1 MVLHDKNAGIIISGS
16 SLVLQG
22 VSRKMSGLYSC
33 VASNIEGDTSSNTL
47 ELKVM
52 CKYWQQK
59 SNLLVSFYKIL
70 PKNIYCSWCL
80 FYVILDKPICGNLH
94 RKVQGVAQGKSTD
107 IICPVLAHP
116 APKSFIWK
124 FNNSIEALEVTWE
137 DVYSFIIV
145 QNNFI

>member
-52 CKYWQQK
+52 CKLATMILFTISSLWSSYFHFWEI
-59 SNLLVSFYKIL
+59 SFTFID
-70 PKNIYCSWCL
+70 S
-80 FYVILDKPICGNLH
+80 FYVISDKPICGNLH

-116 APKSFIWK
+116 PPKSFIWK
-124 FNNSIEALEVTWE
+124 FNNSIEALEVT
-137 DVYSFIIV
+137 
-145 QNNFI
+145 

>member
-52 CKYWQQK
+52 CKLASMIKFTCINFYLLTFL
-59 SNLLVSFYKIL
+59 SNIDCTFIDIL
-70 PKNIYCSWCL
+70 WH
-80 FYVILDKPICGNLH
+80 F
-94 RKVQGVAQGKSTD
+94 R
-107 IICPVLAHP
+107 
-116 APKSFIWK
+116 
-124 FNNSIEALEVTWE
+124 
-137 DVYSFIIV
+137 
-145 QNNFI
+145 

>member
-52 CKYWQQK
+52 CK
-59 SNLLVSFYKIL
+59 LPIKI
-70 PKNIYCSWCL
+70 KFTCFIS
-80 FYVILDKPICGNLH
+80 IL
-94 RKVQGVAQGKSTD
+94 
-107 IICPVLAHP
+107 
-116 APKSFIWK
+116 
-124 FNNSIEALEVTWE
+124 
-137 DVYSFIIV
+137 
-145 QNNFI
+145 